1 MPYFP
6 LFEGLNFIRNTF
18 ALCCC
23 LHYCSLYMASH
34 GFFYMDFSFSFSME
48 DMYMQENP
56 SFNLPYSY
64 EGAGGSYHD
73 RDSPSHRPRRGKVGV
88 AAGGDTVSNFDHRHH
103 FKSESLYDLAVELTA
118 EIQIFSVHHI
128 RKMFCAFTIFMRDS
142 LRKLLR
148 QTKMAEST
156 T

>member
-1 MPYFP
+1 MYDPTPNGRHVPYFP

-34 GFFYMDFSFSFSME
+34 GFFYMDFSFSME

-118 EIQIFSVHHI
+118 NIQIF
-128 RKMFCAFTIFMRDS
+128 FCTSHSENVLSFHNI
-142 LRKLLR
+142 
-148 QTKMAEST
+148 
-156 T
+156 